1 MRRWEIKVGWTSHI
15 IATYEYD
22 ERPLAERMAFE
33 LTRRTGEP
41 VTVRLIEEAE
51 TEDDIPVE

>member
-1 MRRWEIKVGWTSHI
+1 MRRWEIKVGWSSHL
-15 IATYEYD
+15 TLEYEYD
-22 ERPLAERMAFE
+22 ELPDAGLMAFE
-33 LTRRTGEP
+33 LAERTGEP